1 MPQPAKPSAFDV
13 TCPCCQCTLTIDP
26 VLQAVIHHQPFAKP
40 VAPMEDLAEAV
51 QKLKGAAARRED
63 AFQKSLSDVKN
74 RESLLNRKFDE
85 LLKHAQADPNTGP
98 PKRDLD
104 WD

>member
-1 MPQPAKPSAFDV
+1 M
-13 TCPCCQCTLTIDP
+13 TIDT
-26 VLQAVIHHQPFAKP
+26 VLQAVIHHQPFVLPA
-40 VAPMEDLAEAV
+40 APMEDLAEAV

-63 AFQKSLSDVKN
+63 AFQKSLHDVKN

-85 LLKHAQADPNTGP
+85 LLKHAQADPTTGP
-98 PKRDLD
+98 PKRDLV

>member
-1 MPQPAKPSAFDV
+1 MPQPLKPTAFDV
-13 TCPCCQCTLTIDP
+13 TCPCCQATLTIDP
-26 VLQAVIHHQPFAKP
+26 ALQAVIHHQPFALP
-40 VAPMEDLAEAV
+40 AAPIEDLAAAV

-63 AFQKSLSDVKN
+63 AFQKSLNDVKN
-74 RESLLNRKFDE
+74 RESLMNRKFDE
-85 LLKHAQADPNTGP
+85 LLKHAQADPTTGP

>member
-1 MPQPAKPSAFDV
+1 MPQPANPSAFDV
-13 TCPCCQCTLTIDP
+13 TCPCCQGSLTIDP
-26 VLQAVIHHQPFAKP
+26 VLQAVVHHRPFVQPS
-40 VAPMEDLAEAV
+40 APMADLAEAV
-51 QKLKGAAARRED
+51 QKLKGAAAKRED

-74 RESLLNRKFDE
+74 RESLMNRKFDE
-85 LLKHAQADPNTGP
+85 LLKHAQADPTTGP